1 MSTAP
6 VRSSRPHALAGLVRL
21 TSLNVFILFLLISVI
36 FTLLSPSH
44 RLIDPDNI
52 TVYLGLGA
60 EFNIVALAVG
70 LLMIC
75 GEFDLSVGS
84 ILVFCSF
91 SVMKLVFAG
100 VNIYLASAITLAIG
114 AAIGFLNGFI
124 TVRARIPSFITTLGT
139 MMFWRGVTVFWSEG
153 LQKPFDTTSYFVFTK
168 VFSDPVGGVV
178 PVQFLWFLGI
188 AVILWFA
195 LHRRPVG
202 NWIYVTGDN
211 SLAARAMG
219 INTNAVKIG
228 VFAFVGLI
236 CGLVAIMQ
244 ISRTGAFT
252 SRAGDG
258 WELRAIAAAVVG
270 GTSLTGGI
278 GSIAGIFWGA
288 LIISLIEN
296 GLLVMRIPY
305 FWTYTVFGVV
315 IVGSAILSAFLDK
328 RRSSLGR
335 ETG

>member
-6 VRSSRPHALAGLVRL
+6 AGKPGVLAGLVRL
-21 TSLNVFILFLLISVI
+21 TSLNVFILFLLIGVA
-36 FTLLSPSH
+36 FTLLSPSQ
-44 RLIDPDNI
+44 RLISPDNLS
-52 TVYLGLGA
+52 VYLGLGA

-75 GEFDLSVGS
+75 GEYDLSVGS

-91 SVMKLVFAG
+91 AVMKLVYAG
-100 VNIYLASAITLAIG
+100 VNIYIASAITLAIG

-153 LQKPFDTTSYFVFTK
+153 LQKPFDTSSFIVFTK
-168 VFSDPVGGVV
+168 LFSDPVGGIV
-178 PVQFLWFLGI
+178 PVQFLWFVAI
-188 AVILWFA
+188 AVVLWLG

-202 NWIYVTGDN
+202 NWVYVTGDN
-211 SLAARAMG
+211 PLAARAMG

-236 CGLVAIMQ
+236 CSFVAIMQ
-244 ISRTGAFT
+244 ISRTGAFS
-252 SRAGDG
+252 SRSGDG
-258 WELRAIAAAVVG
+258 WELKAIAAAVVG

-278 GSIAGIFWGA
+278 GGIAGIFWGA

-296 GLLVMRIPY
+296 GLMVMRIPY
-305 FWTYTVFGVV
+305 FWTYTVFGIV
-315 IVGSAILSAFLDK
+315 IVGSAILSAFLIK
-328 RRSSLGR
+328 RRGR
-335 ETG
+335 FGKET